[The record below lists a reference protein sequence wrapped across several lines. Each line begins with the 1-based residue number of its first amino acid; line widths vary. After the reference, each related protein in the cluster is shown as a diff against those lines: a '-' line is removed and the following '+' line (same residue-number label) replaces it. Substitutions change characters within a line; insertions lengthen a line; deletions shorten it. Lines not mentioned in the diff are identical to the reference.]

1 MNINLTKKL
10 FLVSKIIISP
20 FIIYLFFETINLYSG
35 QKYYYILFSI
45 ISVGYLYNSLSTKTS
60 FIHLFLS
67 LFLFLG
73 FWFKFSIN
81 TFYNTKF
88 TSGNYYAEGTGDFD
102 FSPESL
108 DKVLL
113 VSTLAILSFML
124 GKSVN
129 LLKIKKNNI
138 SNKHKFDNSFIYF
151 IFLIFTIICLI
162 NFYYQIYLKGLIG
175 NYIEN
180 FLLYNFYAWFYQL
193 GSLIITAYLID
204 QKLKKNEY
212 FNITLILIIYLS
224 IFSITF
230 NSRNYIFFILPYFT
244 SIYIFSIK
252 NNLKFEGEI
261 RFYILLILSIFLFYI
276 SVIFSNIFRSNDFKI
291 FQNDLTSSK
300 IELNSQE
307 NVNKTINKKNLIN
320 FGNNKRADLSIFQI
334 IKNRFVGID
343 SLMSVEAKQNKN
355 FDLYLNSFKEE
366 FKLNEITYFEKNFH
380 NTVNLGQFKSDK
392 KHFVVLPGMIGHL
405 YYTGSITYLFIS
417 IFIIS
422 ALITLLENFIRN
434 KYDSI
439 CLSSVISYLIV
450 YRIIHFGYVPQQ
462 TYKYVLGIILGL
474 VIIFIFN
481 ILTRYAK
488 KNFKFNSN

>member
-1 MNINLTKKL
+1 M
-10 FLVSKIIISP
+10 
-20 FIIYLFFETINLYSG
+20 
-35 QKYYYILFSI
+35 
-45 ISVGYLYNSLSTKTS
+45 
-60 FIHLFLS
+60 
-67 LFLFLG
+67 
-73 FWFKFSIN
+73 
-81 TFYNTKF
+81 
-88 TSGNYYAEGTGDFD
+88 
-102 FSPESL
+102 
-108 DKVLL
+108 
-113 VSTLAILSFML
+113 
-124 GKSVN
+124 
-129 LLKIKKNNI
+129 
-138 SNKHKFDNSFIYF
+138 
-151 IFLIFTIICLI
+151 
-162 NFYYQIYLKGLIG
+162 
-175 NYIEN
+175 
-180 FLLYNFYAWFYQL
+180 YNFYAWFYQL

-422 ALITLLENFIRN
+422 VLITLLENFIRN